1 MCQRLK
7 EVMGSNGKLLTKIS
21 CCCCGVVVLLL
32 AVVVVVVLQLTIIL
46 YLHPHFLTMK
56 LG

>member
-7 EVMGSNGKLLTKIS
+7 RSNGKLLTKIS